1 MRTFHRN
8 APGRAC
14 ALFFVGALAVASIT
28 DARAEVRA
36 SEVCSDVFNRLNAPV
51 GLPQTQL
58 CYSGFNC
65 RIGMRGDWL
74 DVTTE
79 VVFLKQSAAHGTGSV
94 FNASGSVEARG
105 VDNNSPLCVPH
116 TGSMREGYVLI
127 RVVDIRGA
135 GRMRVVAH
143 RPGPMGVGTHSDSVD
158 FEIRDGSHYLQP
170 FPERE
175 LNARVG
181 QTKVIEISGEGVQD
195 LRLRLQPVA
204 QAYTSASAARAP
216 RLAAMTAGVR
226 TTTSVQTLANMQG
239 ANTVRALSTTQ
250 SGTSPTPVTPPP
262 VATPPSTPAPTTPA
276 TPSPEVTILG
286 KTRLMVRLQVKF
298 DRQGIFSL
306 GDYLEFSAG
315 DPAINRDLG
324 WPVIDVKP

>member
-1 MRTFHRN
+1 MRTFNRN

-14 ALFFVGALAVASIT
+14 ALFFVGALAVASLNN
-28 DARAEVRA
+28 ARAEVRA
-36 SEVCSDVFNRLNAPV
+36 TEVCSDVFHRLNTPI

-79 VVFLKQSAAHGTGSV
+79 VRFSMLAPAPGMVHVLS
-94 FNASGSVEARG
+94 ASGSVEARG

-127 RVVDIRGA
+127 RVLDIRGA
-135 GRMRVVAH
+135 GRMRVIAK
-143 RPGPMGVGTHSDSVD
+143 RPGPMGVGTHSDTVD

-181 QTKVIEISGEGVQD
+181 QTKVIEITGEGVQD
-195 LRLRLQPVA
+195 LRLKLQPVA

-216 RLAAMTAGVR
+216 RLAAMTAGLR
-226 TTTSVQTLANMQG
+226 TTSSVQTLANMQA
-239 ANTVRALSTTQ
+239 ANTVGALSTTQ
-250 SGTSPTPVTPPP
+250 SGTSPTPVTPPA
-262 VATPPSTPAPTTPA
+262 ATPPAAPA

-286 KTRLMVRLQVKF
+286 KTRIMVRLQVKF

-315 DPAINRDLG
+315 DPAINRDIG
-324 WPVIDVKP
+324 WPLIDVKP

>member
-1 MRTFHRN
+1 MHTFHRN
-8 APGRAC
+8 ALGRAC
-14 ALFFVGALAVASIT
+14 VLLFVGALAGASVT

-36 SEVCSDVFNRLNAPV
+36 SDVCSDVYNRLNAPI

-79 VVFLKQSAAHGTGSV
+79 VEFVKTTASPIMGGVLSAG
-94 FNASGSVEARG
+94 GSVESRG
-105 VDNNSPLCVPH
+105 VDNNHPLCVPH
-116 TGSMREGYVLI
+116 TGSMREGYILI

-135 GRMRVVAH
+135 GRMRVIAK

-175 LNARVG
+175 LTARVG
-181 QTKVIEISGEGVQD
+181 QTKVIEISGEGVEN
-195 LRLRLQPVA
+195 LRLKLHPVA
-204 QAYTSASAARAP
+204 QAFTSAGAARAP
-216 RLAAMTAGVR
+216 RLTAMSAGLR
-226 TTTSVQTLANMQG
+226 APINAQTLAAMQG

-250 SGTSPTPVTPPP
+250 SGTSPTPVVTPP
-262 VATPPSTPAPTTPA
+262 VTTTPTPSPAPT
-276 TPSPEVTILG
+276 PEVTILG

-315 DPAINRDLG
+315 DPSINRDLG
-324 WPVIDVKP
+324 WPLIDVKP

>member
-8 APGRAC
+8 APGHAC
-14 ALFFVGALAVASIT
+14 TLLFVGALAIASIA
-28 DARAEVRA
+28 DARAELRA
-36 SEVCSDVFNRLNAPV
+36 TEVCSDVFNRLNAPV

-79 VVFLKQSAAHGTGSV
+79 VEFFKQAASLGTGSV

-135 GRMRVVAH
+135 GRMRVVAK
-143 RPGPMGVGTHSDSVD
+143 RPGPMGVGTHSDAVD

-181 QTKVIEISGEGVQD
+181 QTKVIEIAGEGVQD
-195 LRLRLQPVA
+195 LQLKLQPVA
-204 QAYTSASAARAP
+204 QAYASASAARAP

-226 TTTSVQTLANMQG
+226 TSTSVQTLANMQG
-239 ANTVRALSTTQ
+239 ANTVRALGTTQ
-250 SGTSPTPVTPPP
+250 SGTSPTPVTPP
-262 VATPPSTPAPTTPA
+262 VATRPSTPAPATT
-276 TPSPEVTILG
+276 SPEVTILG